1 VNPAELSAALLD
13 VVRETANRRGIDA
26 QAEIAP
32 EDVTLERPRNRDH
45 GDWASSAAL
54 KLGKRL
60 GFPPRDFA
68 IELAEALGAV
78 EGVASAE
85 VAGPGFL
92 NIRLDAAA
100 AGVLA
105 QRIVE
110 EGDAYGRGT
119 LYDGV
124 TINVEFVSANP
135 TGPLHIGGT
144 RWAAVGDSL
153 SRVFEAQGGVV
164 TREYYFNDHGIQ
176 IDRFAR
182 SLVAAH
188 LGEPAPEDGYGGA
201 YILEIAARVE
211 ADYPGGAAALRDLP
225 RDEAQEVFRELG
237 VNLMFA
243 EVKASLHDFGVD
255 FDVFTH
261 ENTLHESGAV
271 EHAID
276 RLKALGH
283 IFEADG
289 ATWLRTTEFG
299 DDKDRVIIKKDGEGA
314 YMSGDLAYYLDKR
327 ERGFERN
334 IIILGADHHGYVR
347 RLMAMTAAFGD
358 VPYVNLE
365 IIIGQ
370 QVNLMQNGEPVRMSK
385 RAGTVVTMEDLVDAV
400 GVDAARYALVR
411 SSSDSSLDV
420 DLDLLTRK
428 TNDNPVFYVQYAH
441 ARTRAVARNAV
452 AAGVDRSVFD
462 ASTLEHETESILLG
476 VLAEFPRILLQA
488 AELREPHRVARYL
501 EELAGAYHRW
511 YDACRV
517 IPLGDGP
524 IEDVHRTRLWLN
536 DATGQVLR
544 NGLGMLGVGA
554 PDKM

>member
-1 VNPAELSAALLD
+1 MNPAELAAVLLD
-13 VVRETANRRGIDA
+13 VVKAAAERRAADSSTITPD
-26 QAEIAP
+26 
-32 EDVTLERPRNRDH
+32 DVTLERPRNRDH
-45 GDWASSAAL
+45 GDWASNLAL

-60 GFPPRDFA
+60 GLDSRDFA
-68 IELAEALGAV
+68 AEIGTALAEV
-78 EGVASAE
+78 EGIASAE

-100 AGVLA
+100 AGLLA
-105 QRIVE
+105 QVIVE
-110 EGDAYGRGT
+110 QGESYGRGV

-124 TINVEFVSANP
+124 KIDVEFVSANP
-135 TGPLHIGGT
+135 TGPIHIGGT

-153 SRVFEAQGGVV
+153 ARIFQAQGGVV
-164 TREYYFNDHGIQ
+164 TREYYFNDHGTQ

-182 SLVAAH
+182 SLIAAH

-225 RDEAQEVFRELG
+225 RDQAQETFRELG
-237 VNLMFA
+237 VNLMFG
-243 EVKASLHDFGVD
+243 EIKASLHDFGVD
-255 FDVFTH
+255 FDVYTH
-261 ENTLHESGAV
+261 EDSLHQSGAV
-271 EHAID
+271 ERAIA
-276 RLKALGH
+276 RLDALGH
-283 IFEADG
+283 VYQADG

-299 DDKDRVIIKKDGEGA
+299 DDKDRVIIKSDGEPA
-314 YMSGDLAYYLDKR
+314 YISGDLAYYLDKR

-334 IIILGADHHGYVR
+334 LILLGSDHHGYVQ

-365 IIIGQ
+365 ILIGQ
-370 QVNLMQNGEPVRMSK
+370 QVNLLQNGEPVRMSK
-385 RAGTVVTMEDLVDAV
+385 RAGTVVTLEDLVDVV

-411 SSSDSSLDV
+411 SSSDSSIDI
-420 DLDLLTRK
+420 DLDLLTK
-428 TNDNPVFYVQYAH
+428 QSNDNPVFYVQYAH
-441 ARTRAVARNAV
+441 ARTRAIARQAE
-452 AAGVDRSVFD
+452 ASGVDRSVFD
-462 ASTLEHETESILLG
+462 AATLEEETESILLG
-476 VLAEFPRILLQA
+476 VLAEFPRIVLQA

-501 EELAGAYHRW
+501 EDLAGSYHRW
-511 YDACRV
+511 YGAARV
-517 IPLGDGP
+517 TPLGDAP

-544 NGLGMLGVGA
+544 NGLGMLGVSA